1 MIVGGMIIMT
11 CGLLLVGGIST
22 INTKPGLSATV
33 AFMCVWGFL
42 VCLNLHNAQSDH
54 LLPNQCS
61 VANVLTGMTVSSY
74 PRCRGLRCWW

>member
-42 VCLNLHNAQSDH
+42 VSLNPHETTICQE
-54 LLPNQCS
+54 
-61 VANVLTGMTVSSY
+61 LTALITF
-74 PRCRGLRCWW
+74 CK